1 MQQSL
6 SSTLDCP
13 AAEQSPSTEASTVI
27 NAGKIDSTMAKSRL
41 KIQYFGPV
49 EFKFFF
55 SQYPSH
61 RIFGHTHKVLNKIR
75 KITNYTI

>member
-1 MQQSL
+1 MQLSL
-6 SSTLDCP
+6 SSTLDCT

-49 EFKFFF
+49 ELKKKFA
-55 SQYPSH
+55 QYPSH
-61 RIFGHTHKVLNKIR
+61 RIFGPMYEALNAIEK
-75 KITNYTI
+75 